1 MGLSQTEIRE
11 LIVVAERAARA
22 GGEVVLAAWDQPR
35 AYRHKGSVDLVTE
48 TDLASE
54 VAIREVLRET
64 GLAILGEEGG
74 AEGGSDETK
83 GVMWIVDPI
92 DGTTNFAHR
101 VPHVGVSIGLAV
113 DNEPVAGVLLDPPK
127 NELFIAVDGVS
138 TLNGRVLPRL
148 EFVPMR
154 DALLTTGYPYDRFTN
169 PDNNT
174 DLTEAFVMRTQC
186 IRRFGA
192 ASLDLAWVAAGRLD
206 GYWERGLKPWDV
218 AAGLALLHGVGGEAR
233 DYRGERYT
241 MGEPSLVAGHPEM
254 VWAML
259 AVIAE
264 VRGR

>member
-1 MGLSQTEIRE
+1 MGLQDAETRE
-11 LIVVAERAARA
+11 LIAIAERAARA

-48 TDLASE
+48 TDVASE
-54 VAIREVLRET
+54 AAIRAVLRET
-64 GLAILGEEGG
+64 GLPILGEEGG
-74 AEGGSDETK
+74 AEGSGS
-83 GVMWIVDPI
+83 VMWIVDPI

-127 NELFIAVDGVS
+127 SELFVAQCGVS
-138 TLNGRVLPRL
+138 TLNGRVLPTL
-148 EFVPMR
+148 EPVAMGE
-154 DALLTTGYPYDRFTN
+154 ALLTTGYPYDRFTH

-218 AAGLALLHGVGGEAR
+218 AAGLAILNAVGGEAR
-233 DYRGERYT
+233 DYRGARYV
-241 MGEPSLVAGHPEM
+241 MGEPTLVAAHPAM
-254 VWAML
+254 VRQML

-264 VRGR
+264 VRGGVMTP